1 MHDEGHPF
9 VVTTDL
15 GNVRV
20 YGTQFNVRRY
30 VDEEGIRATLV
41 DGSVG
46 FAKNGQKEDE
56 YVKIE
61 PGYQVRYEEGQEVI
75 VQKVKVYNEIAW
87 KNHQF
92 SFERKPLDEIMKD
105 FMRWYDV
112 NITFEDESLHEL
124 YFSATLNRYGNIE
137 TLLRFFEAGYDIKF
151 EINGKN
157 IKIRRK

>member
-56 YVKIE
+56 YVKILSKTN
-61 PGYQVRYEEGQEVI
+61 PCMNFIFQQ
-75 VQKVKVYNEIAW
+75 
-87 KNHQF
+87 H
-92 SFERKPLDEIMKD
+92 
-105 FMRWYDV
+105 
-112 NITFEDESLHEL
+112 
-124 YFSATLNRYGNIE
+124 
-137 TLLRFFEAGYDIKF
+137 
-151 EINGKN
+151 
-157 IKIRRK
+157 